1 MYNTTPPPTPAPPS
15 PPLIIPRA
23 PSTPPSEHTASTV
36 TAASPETINALIA
49 THDGLLLPPPSPPLP
64 PHTSD
69 STPGVIALSAIV
81 TKMGTKERLKALM
94 FDLKANSEIPFPLS
108 KHWQKFVKFGLRS
121 PEFVGPHDVGSIRR
135 EARGKIQIWKAA
147 DSEALFESEDGEG
160 GYRCRR
166 SPWDRRP

>member
-15 PPLIIPRA
+15 PPLIIPMA

-69 STPGVIALSAIV
+69 STSGAIALSAIV
-81 TKMGTKERLKALM
+81 TKKGTEERLKALM
-94 FDLKANSEIPFPLS
+94 FDLKAPSEIPFPLS
-108 KHWQKFVKFGLRS
+108 KHSQSKNCGLTRVCRAARRWFNQDRS
-121 PEFVGPHDVGSIRR
+121 KGQGPDMESRR
-135 EARGKIQIWKAA
+135 
-147 DSEALFESEDGEG
+147 F
-160 GYRCRR
+160 RCLV
-166 SPWDRRP
+166 